1 MSKGTDQAVTRREH
15 NTSTE
20 AKRVQ
25 LVDPFGGIL
34 TDGNYTQRIDEA
46 SATVTYIGKAQI
58 GSSTSESVWQI
69 KKLDST
75 SGLVITWAGGTDE
88 FTNEWDERAGYTYE

>member
-1 MSKGTDQAVTRREH
+1 MALSPDINEREH
-15 NTSTE
+15 QKFN
-20 AKRVQ
+20 
-25 LVDPFGGIL
+25 P
-34 TDGNYTQRIDEA
+34 DGSIKSSSPNYTQRIDEA

-75 SGLVITWAGGTDE
+75 SGLVITWANGTDE
-88 FTNEWDERAGYTYE
+88 FTNEWDERGALSYA